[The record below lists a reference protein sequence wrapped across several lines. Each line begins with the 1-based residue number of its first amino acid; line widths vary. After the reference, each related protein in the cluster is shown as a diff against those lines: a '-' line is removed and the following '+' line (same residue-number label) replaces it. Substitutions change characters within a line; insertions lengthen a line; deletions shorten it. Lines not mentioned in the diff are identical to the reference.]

1 MLVNNYPEFQ
11 DGDSRAFDQGHC
23 ETLWGALMARVP
35 CFDPLLPQWEGNGN
49 PLQYLCLE
57 KPMDRGAWWATV
69 PGFAKNWLPLSDSH
83 FHFLLRPPQGP
94 GRVGQR
100 LLCTEQS
107 AGLGLS
113 WWERGQVANETP
125 GPLSPHL
132 LSLTLAKHMVA
143 QGPPAGTWWRKSG
156 RKSASEKRARPPPWR
171 VLRLQVSPTPTPGSP
186 EPLT

>member
-1 MLVNNYPEFQ
+1 MLVNNDPEFQ
-11 DGDSRAFDQGHC
+11 DGDSRAFNQGHC
-23 ETLWGALMARVP
+23 EAGRFVARVP

-57 KPMDRGAWWATV
+57 KPMDRAAWWATV
-69 PGFAKNWLPLSDSH
+69 PGFAKSWTPLSDSH
-83 FHFLLRPPQGP
+83 FHFPLRPPQGP

-113 WWERGQVANETP
+113 WWEPDRVAKETP

-132 LSLTLAKHMVA
+132 SSSLTLVKPMVA
-143 QGPPAGTWWRKSG
+143 
-156 RKSASEKRARPPPWR
+156 
-171 VLRLQVSPTPTPGSP
+171 
-186 EPLT
+186 